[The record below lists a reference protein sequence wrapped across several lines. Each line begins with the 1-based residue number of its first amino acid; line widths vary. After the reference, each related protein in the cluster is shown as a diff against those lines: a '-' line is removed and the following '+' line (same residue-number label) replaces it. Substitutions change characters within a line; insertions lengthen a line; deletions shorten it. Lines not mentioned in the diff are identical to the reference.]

1 MNSHAAYALLA
12 VPFLAVAVVVAV
24 TAGVVAARR
33 ARAAGRRSG
42 HGRRDALVSGL
53 VTAGVL
59 LVMTIVFDNVI
70 VTLRVVAYDPSLIS
84 GAKIGAIPVEDLAYS
99 VGAVLLLPA
108 LWVLLDRP
116 SRAPSPDPRAPR
128 RPRRRRA
135 AGATVPH
142 RAEARPSRTAPEARP
157 SRTAPEARPSAEGE
171 PTP

>member
-1 MNSHAAYALLA
+1 MSSHAAYALLA

-33 ARAAGRRSG
+33 ARAAGRPSG
-42 HGRRDALVSGL
+42 PGRRVALVGGL
-53 VTAGVL
+53 IAAVVL

-99 VGAVLLLPA
+99 IGAVLLLPA

-116 SRAPSPDPRAPR
+116 SSTAPP
-128 RPRRRRA
+128 
-135 AGATVPH
+135 
-142 RAEARPSRTAPEARP
+142 ARPSRDAPG
-157 SRTAPEARPSAEGE
+157 ARPSAEGE

>member
-1 MNSHAAYALLA
+1 VNSHAAYALLA
-12 VPFLAVAVVVAV
+12 VPFLAAAAVVAIA
-24 TAGVVAARR
+24 AGVVAARR
-33 ARAAGRRSG
+33 ARASGRPSGPGRRVT
-42 HGRRDALVSGL
+42 LVSGL
-53 VTAGVL
+53 IAAVVL

-99 VGAVLLLPA
+99 IGAVLLLPA

-116 SRAPSPDPRAPR
+116 SRA
-128 RPRRRRA
+128 
-135 AGATVPH
+135 VPP
-142 RAEARPSRTAPEARP
+142 ARPSSTATPARPSSDAPSARP